1 MNLPLPY
8 ARGKSYDCQLLDRG
22 RDRRRWVGSPRIW
35 PQLVRHDEPEREER
49 RMPVNERFRREI
61 NIQTL
66 DDLENYIWEEIGS
79 CDMEEVRR
87 IVDLFRKYGYL
98 LEAD

>member
-1 MNLPLPY
+1 MITNFLIGAIIVAVGWAILAFGRNWFDTMNRN
-8 ARGKSYDCQLLDRG
+8 AKKGGC
-22 RDRRRWVGSPRIW
+22 
-35 PQLVRHDEPEREER
+35 
-49 RMPVNERFRREI
+49 PVNERFMREI

>member
-1 MNLPLPY
+1 V
-8 ARGKSYDCQLLDRG
+8 S
-22 RDRRRWVGSPRIW
+22 
-35 PQLVRHDEPEREER
+35 
-49 RMPVNERFRREI
+49 ERFRREI
-61 NIQTL
+61 NIQSL
-66 DDLENYIWEEIGS
+66 DDLENYIWEEIGT